1 MPCGVVGVMLQ
12 IQSGVRSVRSS
23 GGADLKQERHVL
35 LAQRAREL
43 LGRGEAV
50 RDQPHLRRAGGGR

>member
-1 MPCGVVGVMLQ
+1 MAKRTPQG
-12 IQSGVRSVRSS
+12 RSVASRAW
-23 GGADLKQERHVL
+23 GGGAADLKQERHVL

-50 RDQPHLRRAGGGR
+50 RDQPHLRAVSGEQ